1 MRPDVMTL
9 DVSLGCAIYGTQDPI
24 TLEDGTEVPG
34 EPNVVRI
41 SGKFGEVD
49 PLSIED
55 AAVVLPKL
63 AFIFEAL
70 VKEHNARKAA
80 EAQRA
85 AFMAQAA
92 AQQSHQAAEEQRLA
106 AEAETPD
113 PPCSCDN
120 ELHDHGTPDQEAP
133 DAE

>member
-1 MRPDVMTL
+1 MRPDAMTL
-9 DVSLGCAIYGTQDPI
+9 EVTLGCATYGSQPPI

-34 EPNVVRI
+34 EPNIVKI
-41 SGKFGEVD
+41 SGVFGEVD

-70 VKEHNARKAA
+70 VKEHNARKQA

-85 AFMAQAA
+85 AMVEQAMAQHA
-92 AQQSHQAAEEQRLA
+92 AQQQ
-106 AEAETPD
+106 AEAAAAAPT
-113 PPCSCDN
+113 
-120 ELHDHGTPDQEAP
+120 DQEVTD
-133 DAE
+133 DADGADVPAD

>member
-1 MRPDVMTL
+1 MTL
-9 DVSLGCAIYGTQDPI
+9 DITLGCETFGVADPI

-34 EPNVVRI
+34 EPNVVKI

-49 PLSIED
+49 PLTIED

-70 VKEHNARKAA
+70 VKEHNARKQA

-85 AFMAQAA
+85 AMIEQAIAQQAAQQQAA
-92 AQQSHQAAEEQRLA
+92 AP
-106 AEAETPD
+106 T
-113 PPCSCDN
+113 
-120 ELHDHGTPDQEAP
+120 DQEVTDDGAAT
-133 DAE
+133 D